1 MTKVDINI
9 SHQAL
14 QGNVGDRVMVYTIGF
29 RFTSDGLRRR
39 LITSWWPELFA
50 IIHEKAKREEEPR

>member
-9 SHQAL
+9 CHQAL

-39 LITSWWPELFA
+39 FITS
-50 IIHEKAKREEEPR
+50 

>member
-14 QGNVGDRVMVYTIGF
+14 QENVGDRVMVYTTGF
-29 RFTSDGLRRR
+29 RFTSDGLRLR
-39 LITSWWPELFA
+39 LITS
-50 IIHEKAKREEEPR
+50 

>member
-39 LITSWWPELFA
+39 FITSWWPELFA
-50 IIHEKAKREEEPR
+50 IIHE